1 MTLKCSICLDDT
13 TNKNLICD
21 ECKEVLTAKPVKY
34 KFLNF
39 DYSLFRKLNEELIK
53 LFEDKKCKFEMF
65 NNQEDKSVVYINIDF
80 CNSLTNW
87 ELKEV
92 FKIFHLNHLKIT

>member
-1 MTLKCSICLDDT
+1 MTLECSICLDHT
-13 TNKNLICD
+13 TNTNLICD
-21 ECKEVLTAKPVKY
+21 ECKETLTAKLVKY

-65 NNQEDKSVVYINIDF
+65 NDQEDKSVVYINIDF

-92 FKIFHLNHLKIT
+92 FKRFRLNPLKIT